1 MRRKGIIEQLAVA
14 ERQAE
19 ETAVYYPDCDG
30 EPMAENNLQQRAICY
45 ASGALRAHFRD
56 RPDVHVR
63 GDMFLYYRNGRP
75 RKSIVPDVFVVFGDV
90 EVPQTSY
97 KVWEVGVVPQFV
109 LEVASKST
117 HLRDRDTK
125 TEAYERLRVQEYWR
139 FDPTGELFRPPEYGE
154 CVLGQRLGAGGRYEA
169 LEPGPDGAVRSEV
182 LGLDVCEVGGRLRF
196 RDYRAGAYLRSHT
209 EAERATQRA
218 ERAKR
223 QAERAKRQ
231 AERAKRQTERSAEE
245 ERRNRLRERQLRRE
259 AERAQQA
266 SDAEVA
272 RLRALLASARGER
285 AAGDP

>member
-30 EPMAENNLQQRAICY
+30 EPMAENDLQQRAICY

-63 GDMFLYYRNGRP
+63 GDMFIYYRNGRP

-209 EAERATQRA
+209 EAERA
-218 ERAKR
+218 KR
-223 QAERAKRQ
+223 QAERA
-231 AERAKRQTERSAEE
+231 ERSAEE

-285 AAGDP
+285 AAGAGDP